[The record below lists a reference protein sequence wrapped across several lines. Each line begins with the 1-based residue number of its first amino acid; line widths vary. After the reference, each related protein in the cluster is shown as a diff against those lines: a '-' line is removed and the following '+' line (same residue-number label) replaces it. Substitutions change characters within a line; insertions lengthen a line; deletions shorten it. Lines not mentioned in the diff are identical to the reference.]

1 MEQAVLTADDGGL
14 YPPDPAESA
23 LRALYE
29 HPPGTV
35 RLGMIRSAD
44 GRAAGSDGSSRSLN
58 GPADLRILRV
68 LRSLADVVVVGGQT
82 AFIEDYADI
91 TLPGALMAARG
102 DGPPNLAIVTRS
114 GLLPSRVT
122 PQRTWVVTT
131 ARAFAAMSLAPEWAP
146 RVLIASEDGLDGRR
160 IIAALRSRGISRVL
174 CEGGP
179 TLAGE
184 LLRADVIDD
193 FCLTTSPLPG
203 DTEAD
208 VVPAPAP
215 NAVLAHRLRGDRFTM
230 ERWVRAPSAPA

>member
-1 MEQAVLTADDGGL
+1 MEQAMLTADNGDAYG
-14 YPPDPAESA
+14 PDPAEPA

-29 HPPGTV
+29 HTPGTV
-35 RLGMIRSAD
+35 RLGMIRSTD
-44 GRAAGSDGSSRSLN
+44 GRAAGADGSSRSLN

-91 TLPGALMAARG
+91 VLPGALIAARG

-114 GLLPSRVT
+114 GLLPSGVT
-122 PQRTWVVTT
+122 PPRTWVVTT
-131 ARAFAAMSLAPEWAP
+131 ARAFAAMALAPEWAS

-160 IIAALRSRGISRVL
+160 IVKALRSRGASRVL

-184 LLRADVIDD
+184 LLRADVVDD
-193 FCLTTSPLPG
+193 FCLTTSPLRG
-203 DTEAD
+203 DPEAD

-215 NAVLAHRLRGDRFTM
+215 DAVLAHRLHGDRFTM
-230 ERWVRAPSAPA
+230 ERWVRAPGVPA